1 MPRRTE
7 TRNPRRRHRGLPA
20 RRKTLARRH
29 GHHSHE
35 PHRHPG
41 STRRQGRR
49 LDGKGQR
56 RGLPRAADAGSGEPL
71 MPHVSVKLYPGR
83 SDADKTELA
92 RAITKNVTA
101 ILKCVEDSV
110 SVVIEDVPPDAWMEQ
125 VYNPE
130 ITAKTDK
137 L

>member
-1 MPRRTE
+1 
-7 TRNPRRRHRGLPA
+7 
-20 RRKTLARRH
+20 
-29 GHHSHE
+29 
-35 PHRHPG
+35 
-41 STRRQGRR
+41 
-49 LDGKGQR
+49 
-56 RGLPRAADAGSGEPL
+56 

-83 SDADKTELA
+83 SDVDKTELA

-101 ILKCVEDSV
+101 ILKCGEDSV

-137 L
+137 LFKKPGYGPLQRGA